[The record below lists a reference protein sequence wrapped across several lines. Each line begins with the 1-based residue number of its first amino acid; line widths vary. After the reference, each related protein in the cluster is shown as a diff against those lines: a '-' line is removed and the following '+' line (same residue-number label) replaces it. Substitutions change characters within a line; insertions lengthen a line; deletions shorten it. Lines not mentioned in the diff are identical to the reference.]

1 MTEARKGNAVK
12 VHYTGKLKDGTV
24 FDSSLE
30 RDPLQFTLGE
40 GKMIPGFE
48 KAVEGMKTGDKVTT
62 EIPSQ
67 EAYGDR
73 RDDLVVEI
81 EKEKVPDNIEPK
93 VGQQLSIKQPNGSQ
107 IPVVVTE
114 TKPESVIL
122 DANHPLAG
130 KDLLF
135 EIELVDV
142 D

>member
-24 FDSSLE
+24 FDSSME
-30 RDPLQFTLGE
+30 REPLQFTLGE

-48 KAVEGMKTGDKVTT
+48 QAVEGMKTGDKVTT
-62 EIPSQ
+62 EIPSKD
-67 EAYGDR
+67 AYGDR
-73 RDDLVVEI
+73 RDDLVVEV
-81 EKEKVPDNIEPK
+81 EKEKVPDNINPE

-114 TKPESVIL
+114 TKPESIVL

-130 KDLLF
+130 KDLIF

-142 D
+142 Q